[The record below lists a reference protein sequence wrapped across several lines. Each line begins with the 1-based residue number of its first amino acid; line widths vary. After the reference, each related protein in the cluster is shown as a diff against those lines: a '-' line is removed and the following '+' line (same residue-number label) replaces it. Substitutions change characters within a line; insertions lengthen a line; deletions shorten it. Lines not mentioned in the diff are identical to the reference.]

1 MARWRILIV
10 DDEEGMLEVCADCLA
25 AVDAE
30 TVTEIDSTRAMERVF
45 AESWNLLIA
54 DVRMPGVGGV
64 DLLRLARERDPML
77 AVLMITA
84 FPNVETAVECM
95 KLGAADFISKPFLP
109 QDLLASARRL
119 LAEKKLREENRL
131 LLRQVDRSFVPRTII
146 GESEATQQVLK
157 TIRQAAP
164 TDADV
169 LILGE
174 TGTGKELVARSIHE
188 HSGRKDKRFVPVDC
202 GAIPE
207 DLLES
212 EFFGHERGAFTGA
225 DSRSRGLMEF
235 ADGGTLFLDEIGEL
249 SPKLQA
255 KLLRTLQERRIRR
268 VGGKEE
274 IAVDVRIVAATARNL
289 DEDIKTERF
298 RSELYYRINVV
309 RIVLPPLRERVSDIP
324 LLARHFI
331 ERYAREMGRKRAD
344 ISPEAMEM
352 LSWHSW
358 PGNVRELQNVI
369 RRVLA
374 MTSSSLINDSDLPD
388 EIAATSGI
396 SERTGR
402 QGFFDQRDERMA
414 SFEREYLDNLLRS
427 HRGGVHAA
435 AEDAQIPRG
444 SLYRLLKKHNLNA
457 SDYRS

>member
-1 MARWRILIV
+1 
-10 DDEEGMLEVCADCLA
+10 MLEVCADCLS

-30 TVTEIDSTRAMERVF
+30 IVTEIDSTRAMERVF
-45 AESWNLLIA
+45 AESWDLLIA

-64 DLLRLARERDPML
+64 DLLRRARERDPML

-131 LLRQVDRSFVPRTII
+131 LLRQVDRSFVPRTIL
-146 GESEATQQVLK
+146 GDSEATQQVVK

-174 TGTGKELVARSIHE
+174 TGTGKELAARSIHE
-188 HSGRKDKRFVPVDC
+188 QSGRQDKRFVPVDC

-207 DLLES
+207 DLMES

-225 DSRSRGLMEF
+225 DSRSLGLMEF

-249 SPKLQA
+249 SPRLQA
-255 KLLRTLQERRIRR
+255 KLLRALQERRIRR

-274 IAVDVRIVAATARNL
+274 IAVNVRIIAATARNL
-289 DEDIKTERF
+289 DEDIKEERF

-309 RIVLPPLRERVSDIP
+309 RITLPPLRERVSDIP
-324 LLARHFI
+324 ILARHFI
-331 ERYAREMGRKRAD
+331 ERYAKEMGRKTAE

-374 MTSSSLINDSDLPD
+374 MTSSSVISDSDLPA
-388 EIAATSGI
+388 EIAATREV
-396 SERTGR
+396 SEHTGR
-402 QGFFDQRDERMA
+402 QGFFDKRGERIA
-414 SFEREYLDNLLRS
+414 SFEREYLDNLLRN

-444 SLYRLLKKHNLNA
+444 TLYRLLKKHRLNA